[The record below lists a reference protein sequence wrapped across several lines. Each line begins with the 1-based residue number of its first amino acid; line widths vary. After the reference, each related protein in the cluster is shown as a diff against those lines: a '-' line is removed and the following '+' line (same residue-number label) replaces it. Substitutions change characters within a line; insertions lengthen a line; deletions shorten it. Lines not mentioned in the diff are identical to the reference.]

1 MAEGD
6 ELPRRGGGVPG
17 AYPQSFF
24 LNEYVLRCNLVHFET
39 QF

>member
-6 ELPRRGGGVPG
+6 ELPRRGEGFREHTLIG
-17 AYPQSFF
+17 FF